1 MAKENIL
8 VNEKSFSLLGED
20 DLERLANKEKKG
32 SDSVKGNK
40 ENMFLRVN
48 R

>member
-1 MAKENIL
+1 MVKENIL
-8 VNEKSFSLLGED
+8 VNKKSFSLLGED

-40 ENMFLRVN
+40 VNMCCKI
-48 R
+48 